1 MDDIT
6 KKYEFQ
12 QILHDAAQYRALRRI
27 IEADR
32 RVAIS
37 EQRFKEAGL
46 APNNKTAGAD

>member
-12 QILHDAAQYRALRRI
+12 QILPDAAQYRALRRI

-32 RVAIS
+32 SVRIP
-37 EQRFKEAGL
+37 ERRFKEAGL
-46 APNNKTAGAD
+46 APNDAEDK

>member
-37 EQRFKEAGL
+37 ERRFKEAGL

>member
-32 RVAIS
+32 RVRVP
-37 EQRFKEAGL
+37 EQRFREAGF
-46 APNNKTAGAD
+46 APEDDK